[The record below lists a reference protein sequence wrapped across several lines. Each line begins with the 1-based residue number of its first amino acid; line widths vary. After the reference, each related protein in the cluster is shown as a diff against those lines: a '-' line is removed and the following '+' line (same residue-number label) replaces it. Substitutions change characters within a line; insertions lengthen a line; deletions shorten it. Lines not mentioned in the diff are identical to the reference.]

1 MSYSIYHA
9 WSLVCCLHIKIF
21 CHSWQQQVLKIFDI
35 DLRENHLQYNSEEW
49 HERLNESSWMLKDLT
64 RWSENCSWKHAW
76 SWRDQCYD
84 HLTWQWD
91 EQCWDCKHS
100 IRLHLQRSI

>member
-1 MSYSIYHA
+1 MNYNIYHA

-21 CHSWQQQVLKIFDI
+21 CHFQWQWVLKISDV
-35 DLRENHLQYNSEEW
+35 DLKEDHLQYNSEKW

-64 RWSENCSWKHAW
+64 QWSENCFWKHAW

-84 HLTWQWD
+84 HLTWQ
-91 EQCWDCKHS
+91 
-100 IRLHLQRSI
+100 